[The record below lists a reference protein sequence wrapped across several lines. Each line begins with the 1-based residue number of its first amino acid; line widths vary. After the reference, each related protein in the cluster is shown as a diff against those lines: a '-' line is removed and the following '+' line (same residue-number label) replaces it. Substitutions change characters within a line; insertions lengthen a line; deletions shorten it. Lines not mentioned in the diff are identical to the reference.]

1 MKASDSAGRQHH
13 ATAWF
18 LLLCFV
24 LALAVGFLG
33 GLTYSQRVSKD
44 SLQQAPV
51 ATADPRADA
60 SEGASAPSGTSPM
73 PDAVVEQAPVQV
85 FFAPE
90 GLHPEQDCD
99 GALLAFIGSAQKSI
113 LCAFYDFELEPPAR
127 ALVDKFRAGIR
138 VAIVSD
144 SDYQRRP
151 GIRFCRDA
159 GIPVVFD
166 GRTSLMHNKFC
177 VVDGSRV
184 WTGSTNITSNCM
196 YRNNNNSILIESPE
210 LASNFSREFDE
221 MFSRRRFGEGSPA
234 DTPYP
239 AITVADTAI
248 ECYFAPEDHVERAVV
263 AHLRKTERAIDFMAF
278 SFTSVPIARAMAEEL
293 SEGARVRG
301 VIERRNAGA
310 SHSRDDFLRERG
322 AEVFLDTNPDTMHHK
337 VIVVD
342 ERLVMTGS
350 YNFSAN
356 AEKRNDE
363 NLIVLHNPEI
373 ARRFVEEF
381 ESLIP

>member
-1 MKASDSAGRQHH
+1 MAA
-13 ATAWF
+13 
-18 LLLCFV
+18 
-24 LALAVGFLG
+24 GFLG
-33 GLTYSQRVSKD
+33 GLAYSQRVSRD
-44 SLQQAPV
+44 SRQQAPPSPV
-51 ATADPRADA
+51 VPHAA
-60 SEGASAPSGTSPM
+60 SSEVASAPPGTVPQ
-73 PDAVVEQAPVQV
+73 PDTAGRQAPVQV

-90 GLHPEQDCD
+90 CLHPGQDCA

-127 ALVDKFRAGIR
+127 ALVDKFRAGVR
-138 VAIVSD
+138 VAVVSD
-144 SDYQRRP
+144 SDYQRRA
-151 GIRFCRDA
+151 GIRVCLDA
-159 GIPVVFD
+159 GVPVVFD

-184 WTGSTNITSNCM
+184 WTGSTNVTSNCM
-196 YRNNNNSILIESPE
+196 YRNNNNAVLLESPE
-210 LASNFSREFDE
+210 AALNFTREFDE
-221 MFSRRRFGEGSPA
+221 MFSRRRFGQGSPP

-239 AITVADTAI
+239 AVTVAGTTI
-248 ECYFAPEDHVERAVV
+248 ETYFAPEDHVERAVV
-263 AHLRKTERAIDFMAF
+263 SHLRETQKTIDFMAF
-278 SFTSVPIARAMAEEL
+278 SFTSVPIAQAMAEEL
-293 SEGARVRG
+293 SEGTRVRG
-301 VIERRNAGA
+301 VVERRNAGA
-310 SHSRDDFLRERG
+310 SHCRDDFLRQRG

-363 NLIVLHNPEI
+363 NLVVLHNPGI

>member
-1 MKASDSAGRQHH
+1 MKEPGTADRNLH
-13 ATAWF
+13 AAAWL

-24 LALAVGFLG
+24 LALAAGFLG
-33 GLTYSQRVSKD
+33 GLAYSQRVSRD
-44 SLQQAPV
+44 SLQQAP
-51 ATADPRADA
+51 A
-60 SEGASAPSGTSPM
+60 SAASPQAETSEPASAPPGTAPQ
-73 PDAVVEQAPVQV
+73 PDAAVVQAPVQV

-90 GLHPEQDCD
+90 SLHPEQDCD

-127 ALVDKFRAGIR
+127 ALVDRFRAGVR
-138 VAIVSD
+138 VAIVCD

-151 GIRFCRDA
+151 GIRVCMDA

-196 YRNNNNSILIESPE
+196 YRNNNNAVRIESPE
-210 LASNFSREFDE
+210 LALNFTREFDE
-221 MFSRRRFGEGSPA
+221 MFSLHRFGQGSPA

-248 ECYFAPEDHVERAVV
+248 ESYFAPEDHVERAVV
-263 AHLRKTERAIDFMAF
+263 SHLRETQKTIDFMAF

-293 SEGARVRG
+293 SEGTRVRG
-301 VIERRNAGA
+301 LIERRNAGG
-310 SHSRDDFLRERG
+310 SHCRDDFLRQRG
-322 AEVFLDTNPDTMHHK
+322 AEIHLDANPDTMHHK

-342 ERLVMTGS
+342 ELLVMTGS

-363 NLIVLHNPEI
+363 NLLVLHNPEI
-373 ARRFVEEF
+373 AHRFVEEF

>member
-1 MKASDSAGRQHH
+1 MP
-13 ATAWF
+13 
-18 LLLCFV
+18 LLFFV
-24 LALAVGFLG
+24 LALVAGFLG
-33 GLTYSQRVSKD
+33 GLAYSRGGSRD
-44 SLQQAPV
+44 SLHQASGAVPQTAPPEATSTPSSPGLATDTVV
-51 ATADPRADA
+51 AQP
-60 SEGASAPSGTSPM
+60 
-73 PDAVVEQAPVQV
+73 PVQL

-90 GLHPEQDCD
+90 GLHPEDNCD

-144 SDYQRRP
+144 TDYQRRP
-151 GIRFCRDA
+151 GIRICMDA
-159 GIPVVFD
+159 GIPVVLD

-196 YRNNNNSILIESPE
+196 YRNNNNAVRIESPE
-210 LASNFSREFDE
+210 LALNFTREFDE
-221 MFSRRRFGEGSPA
+221 MFSRRRFGQGSPA
-234 DTPYP
+234 GTPHP
-239 AITVADTAI
+239 AITIAGIAV
-248 ECYFAPEDHVERAVV
+248 ESYFAPEDHVERVV
-263 AHLRKTERAIDFMAF
+263 VSHLRKTEKTIDFMAF
-278 SFTSVPIARAMAEEL
+278 SFTSIPIARAMAEEL
-293 SEGARVRG
+293 SEGTRVRG
-301 VIERRNAGA
+301 VVERRNAGA
-310 SHSRDDFLRERG
+310 SHCRDDFLRRHG
-322 AEVFLDTNPDTMHHK
+322 AEVHLDANPGTMHHK

-363 NLIVLHNPEI
+363 NLLVIHNPEI
-373 ARRFVEEF
+373 AHRFVEEF